1 MDIKILN
8 MIMLSV
14 FPFLIGAAMR
24 YGVRKR
30 ENVSQPLAYI
40 VLLLVFVSNLRS
52 YGLVQTI
59 LFTIIVAAL
68 LALGAAMEYAIYK
81 EIKPL
86 HMTVYCIIIVIVG
99 SMVSAYPLFSGNR
112 LSSQELT
119 IYIVMALFLILGA
132 LAMDLILRIRKKD

>member
-1 MDIKILN
+1 MDIGILN
-8 MIMLSV
+8 MIMLSI

-40 VLLLVFVSNLRS
+40 VIFLIFVINLRS
-52 YGLVQTI
+52 YGLVQTV

-68 LALGAAMEYAIYK
+68 LALGAAIEYAIYK

-86 HMTVYCIIIVIVG
+86 HMTVYCILVVIVG
-99 SMVSAYPLFSGNR
+99 SMVRAYPLFSGNR
-112 LSSQELT
+112 LSSQEFT
-119 IYIVMALFLILGA
+119 IYMILAVFWVLGA
-132 LAMDLILRIRKKD
+132 LAMDLILRIRKKH

>member
-1 MDIKILN
+1 MDIGILN
-8 MIMLSV
+8 MIMLSIL
-14 FPFLIGAAMR
+14 PFLTGAAMR

-52 YGLVQTI
+52 YGLFQTI

-68 LALGAAMEYAIYK
+68 LALGAAIEYAIYK
-81 EIKPL
+81 QIKPL
-86 HMTVYCIIIVIVG
+86 HMTVYCIIIVIIG
-99 SMVSAYPLFSGNR
+99 SMVRAYPLFSGNR
-112 LSSQELT
+112 LSSREFT
-119 IYIVMALFLILGA
+119 IYMLLALFLILGA

>member
-1 MDIKILN
+1 MGIGILN
-8 MIMLSV
+8 MIVLSV
-14 FPFLIGAAMR
+14 FPFLLGAAMR

-68 LALGAAMEYAIYK
+68 LALGAAIEYAIHK
-81 EIKPL
+81 QIKPL
-86 HMTVYCIIIVIVG
+86 HMTVYCILVVIVG

-132 LAMDLILRIRKKD
+132 LAMDLILRIRKKH

>member
-8 MIMLSV
+8 MIVLSV
-14 FPFLIGAAMR
+14 FPFLMGAAMR
-24 YGVRKR
+24 YGMRKR

-40 VLLLVFVSNLRS
+40 VIFLIFVSNLRS
-52 YGLVQTI
+52 YGLFQTV

-68 LALGAAMEYAIYK
+68 LALGAAREYAIYNQ
-81 EIKPL
+81 IKPL

-112 LSSQELT
+112 LSSRELT

>member
-1 MDIKILN
+1 MDIGILN

-14 FPFLIGAAMR
+14 FPFLLGAAVR

-40 VLLLVFVSNLRS
+40 VIFLIFVSNLRS
-52 YGLVQTI
+52 YGLFQTI

-99 SMVSAYPLFSGNR
+99 SMVRAYPLFSGNH
-112 LSSQELT
+112 LSSQEFT
-119 IYIVMALFLILGA
+119 IYMLLALFLILGA

>member
-1 MDIKILN
+1 MDIGILN

-24 YGVRKR
+24 YGMRKQ

-59 LFTIIVAAL
+59 LFTIIVAAF
-68 LALGAAMEYAIYK
+68 LALGAAIEYAIYNQ
-81 EIKPL
+81 IKPL

-99 SMVSAYPLFSGNR
+99 SMVRAYPLFSGNH
-112 LSSQELT
+112 LSSREFT
-119 IYIVMALFLILGA
+119 IYMLLAVFLILGA
-132 LAMDLILRIRKKD
+132 LAMDLILRIRKKH

>member
-24 YGVRKR
+24 YGMRKR

-40 VLLLVFVSNLRS
+40 VIFLIFVSNLRS
-52 YGLVQTI
+52 YGLVQTV

-68 LALGAAMEYAIYK
+68 LALGAAIEYAIYK
-81 EIKPL
+81 QIKPL
-86 HMTVYCIIIVIVG
+86 HMTVYCILVVIVG
-99 SMVSAYPLFSGNR
+99 SMVRAYPLFSGNP
-112 LSSQELT
+112 LSSREFT
-119 IYIVMALFLILGA
+119 IYMLLAVFLILGA
-132 LAMDLILRIRKKD
+132 VTMDLIYRIRKKH

>member
-8 MIMLSV
+8 MIVLSV
-14 FPFLIGAAMR
+14 FPFLMGAAMR
-24 YGVRKR
+24 YGMRKR

-40 VLLLVFVSNLRS
+40 VIFLIFVSNLRS
-52 YGLVQTI
+52 YGLFQTV

-68 LALGAAMEYAIYK
+68 LALGAAIEYAIYNQ
-81 EIKPL
+81 IKPL

-112 LSSQELT
+112 LSSRELT